1 MIQTTTL
8 SILTAEFPPSDGEVR
23 LGGYDISQNP
33 DVVRRLVGYCP
44 QFDALVSQ
52 PSRFWR
58 GLHLCF
64 AFWQDGLVLSASVLL
79 KAWHAFSSGCCSSTC

>member
-1 MIQTTTL
+1 MHVIQTTTL

-52 PSRFWR
+52 PSRLR
-58 GLHLCF
+58 ERTPSVCL
-64 AFWQDGLVLSASVLL
+64 LSGRQA
-79 KAWHAFSSGCCSSTC
+79 